1 MRLYEVYDAAN
12 NLLGAVMAAD
22 AMHACHRLGGV
33 YAVELVKD
41 DA

>member
-12 NLLGAVMAAD
+12 NLLGTVMAKD
-22 AMHACHRLGGV
+22 AKHACERLAGV

-41 DA
+41 NA